1 MSSVFD
7 DLSSVIF
14 RQSTELPLKFSKLR
28 GWLGWIS
35 KHFGLCW
42 QQALQD
48 WTDNLLRYLKLD
60 GVWILGLRECTVEL
74 FEATREDHHQCLD
87 M

>member
-1 MSSVFD
+1 MGSAFD

-14 RQSTELPLKFSKLR
+14 RQSIELSLKFLKLR
-28 GWLGWIS
+28 GWLGRVS

-48 WTDNLLRYLKLD
+48 WTGNLLRYLELD
-60 GVWILGLRECTVEL
+60 SVWILVFVNVLLNSLKPPEMIIMSV
-74 FEATREDHHQCLD
+74 
-87 M
+87 